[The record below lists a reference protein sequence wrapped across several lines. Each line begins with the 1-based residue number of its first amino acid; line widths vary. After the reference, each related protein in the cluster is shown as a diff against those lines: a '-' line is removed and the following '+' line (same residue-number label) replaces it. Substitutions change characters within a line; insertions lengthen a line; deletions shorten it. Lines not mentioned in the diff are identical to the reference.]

1 MTCFLCCRKRVPP
14 LSAVALGLF
23 ALIFTAPAAP
33 ATAQVCSTAVDIDH
47 FRLTFVGA
55 TFNPGL
61 GITTYDYC
69 IENLGGQ
76 ALSHWVLEACFPPS
90 SLTSCSPAPC
100 FYQLIDPTT
109 GVTGVKFD
117 NLTLDTGQT
126 ECYSFDVLGD
136 LTSLTD
142 VVAAMKYAQF
152 ASYGSIC
159 GPSCAA
165 PICGDGNLDPGE
177 ECDDGNNVDG
187 DGCSAVCTVE
197 PFCGDGN
204 LDPGEECDDGNNV
217 DGDGCDANC
226 KVELP
231 QAFCGD
237 GNLDPGEECDDGN
250 NVDGDGCSAT
260 CTVEPVCGDGNLDPG
275 EECDDGNNAD
285 GDGCS
290 ANCTVE
296 PFCGDGNLDPG
307 EECDDGNNADG
318 DGCDANCETETVA
331 LVCGDGILDPGEQCD
346 DGNNVNGDGCDASC
360 RREVPTLGEWGVILL
375 ALALA
380 ALGALALS
388 RRRGSV

>member
-187 DGCSAVCTVE
+187 DGC
-197 PFCGDGN
+197 
-204 LDPGEECDDGNNV
+204 
-217 DGDGCDANC
+217 DANC

-260 CTVEPVCGDGNLDPG
+260 CTVEPV
-275 EECDDGNNAD
+275 
-285 GDGCS
+285 
-290 ANCTVE
+290 
-296 PFCGDGNLDPG
+296 CGDGNLDPG